1 MQRDIRNG
9 YLYQLCFISGLSDI
23 AADSHVSSTVELESG
38 LETDDALDIALSVQ
52 LAEGFLGSVETV
64 DVSLVVLGVVERHD
78 LG

>member
-1 MQRDIRNG
+1 
-9 YLYQLCFISGLSDI
+9 
-23 AADSHVSSTVELESG
+23 VSSTVELESG

>member
-1 MQRDIRNG
+1 MVTYISFVSYRVSTDIPAN
-9 YLYQLCFISGLSDI
+9 
-23 AADSHVSSTVELESG
+23 SHVSSTVELESG

-52 LAEGFLGSVETV
+52 LAKGFLGSVETV